1 MPEKASSGMMDGVP
15 SMRRDGGAVLCY
27 SFPPYGDAPA
37 ESARASAGAAL
48 LSQLRAGNQRSTDVR
63 RLLCRDLPPLW
74 YAAGIARR
82 TRNRIMDPVPVL
94 AADVDS
100 SSAARANQNNPTRAK
115 PTLVRGLSLLDSV
128 LLLVSGIIGSSIFLT
143 AKDIAVPLPQ
153 PILFLLV
160 WVLGAV
166 ISLFGCVAFAELG
179 SMFPDSGGQY
189 IYLREAYGDLVAFL
203 YGWMLFAVAN
213 GGSIAAL
220 SVASAAYLGK
230 VFPVASE
237 QRVVFALL
245 GISVTRAHVLG
256 LVLIAILT
264 YVNVVGLRWGTLLQN
279 VSTWTKFTAMA
290 AFVVLGFAIG
300 KGSWS
305 NFHAPGTSLTMGLAP
320 TQLISALGVGLI
332 AVFWAYDG
340 WVYITWVAGEVKEP
354 RRNVPLAMVLGVL
367 AVGVIYVAM
376 NMTYVYALPLK
387 EIAVHETI
395 AHAAAEALF
404 SPGAAMWLSL
414 VIAVSCFSAAATCTL
429 SGARVYLAMAQ
440 DGVFFKRMAVIHP
453 KWRTPAF
460 SLVGQGAWAAAL
472 TLSGRYD
479 QLYTYVIYGMV
490 LSYTLTVMG
499 MFLLRWKRPEIPRPY
514 RCTGYP
520 WLPAIYVLIGA
531 AWTLNTIIT
540 RPSEAFWGTAIVLV
554 GVPGYLYWKRS
565 GRA

>member
-1 MPEKASSGMMDGVP
+1 
-15 SMRRDGGAVLCY
+15 
-27 SFPPYGDAPA
+27 
-37 ESARASAGAAL
+37 
-48 LSQLRAGNQRSTDVR
+48 
-63 RLLCRDLPPLW
+63 
-74 YAAGIARR
+74 
-82 TRNRIMDPVPVL
+82 MDPASVSHVD
-94 AADVDS
+94 AAAPES
-100 SSAARANQNNPTRAK
+100 TGSAAK

-143 AKDIAVPLPQ
+143 AKDIATPLPQ
-153 PILFLLV
+153 PMLFLLV
-160 WVLGAV
+160 WVLGAL
-166 ISLFGCVAFAELG
+166 ISLCACFAFAELG

-189 IYLREAYGDLVAFL
+189 IYLREAYGDLTAFL

-213 GGSIAAL
+213 GGTIAAL
-220 SVASAAYLGK
+220 SVASAAYAGQ
-230 VFPVASE
+230 VFPVVSQE
-237 QRVVFALL
+237 HVVVAVA
-245 GISVTRAHVLG
+245 GIVVTRAHLLG
-256 LVLIAILT
+256 LLLIALLT
-264 YVNVVGLRWGTLLQN
+264 YVNVVGLRWGALLQN

-300 KGSWS
+300 KGNWS
-305 NFHAPGTSLTMGLAP
+305 HFSSHNAPLSLGLSP

-367 AVGVIYVAM
+367 AVGVIYIAM
-376 NMTYVYALPLK
+376 NVTYVYALPMK
-387 EIAVHETI
+387 EVAAHETI
-395 AHAAAEALF
+395 AHAAAAALF
-404 SPGAAMWLSL
+404 SPGAAVWLSL
-414 VIAVSCFSAAATCTL
+414 MIAVSCFSAAATCTL

-460 SLVGQGAWAAAL
+460 SLIGQGVWAAAL

-490 LSYTLTVMG
+490 LSYTLTVIAL
-499 MFLLRWKRPEIPRPY
+499 FWLRWKRPDIPRPY

-520 WLPAIYVLIGA
+520 WLPAIYVIIGA

-540 RPSEAFWGTAIVLV
+540 RPTQAFWGTAIVLI
-554 GVPGYLYWKRS
+554 GIPGYLYWKRQA
-565 GRA
+565 RPAAAE